1 MRPFEIFFAQMCD
14 PQSPV
19 LEKSHDVF
27 TCILCCKF
35 QIFLGAEV
43 GSVKLWFKLWL
54 NTWGASSGVL
64 RHRRFIMRVSCS
76 VLVVATA
83 IFRGHAFTGVLNRPI
98 DTRQPNRGGLASQP
112 NDANSPSFGCAWPSL
127 ALAAAA
133 TAVAATA
140 KHRRQRATT
149 VCQAERRVVVTGM
162 GITSCLGNT
171 LDDVAEN
178 LKNGQSGITFSEE
191 YEKLGIKS
199 TVRGRPC
206 LSPEEIK
213 ELIPR
218 KTLRFMG
225 PNAQFAYIALD
236 RAIQDAGLKP
246 EEYENNERCA
256 SILGQGGTSI
266 RDITESCGFVAD
278 QVKRWP
284 SKVGPY
290 RVTRTMGSTVSAVLS
305 SAFKLQGPSFSI
317 SSACSTGAHCIGVGM
332 EQIQL
337 NKADMA
343 VAGAGENE
351 CWEFTAMFDCMGALS
366 TKRNEDPTKASR
378 AFDKDRDG
386 FVIAGGG
393 GMVILEELEHAKAR
407 GAKIYAELTGYG
419 ANSDGYDVVAPSGVG
434 GEKCM
439 KIALAMADEIGG
451 QKEVDYVNT
460 HGTSTP
466 IGDVQELGAVKRVFE
481 DRGYQPF
488 VGSTKSMSG
497 HALGA
502 AGVHE
507 AIYSLLMMQEGFL
520 AQSINIENLVDE
532 AEGMKILTERH
543 DGGVARVASNSF
555 GFGGTNAC
563 LVFDKYEA

>member
-1 MRPFEIFFAQMCD
+1 MLFRSFTVGQPKLTQRTGPF
-14 PQSPV
+14 
-19 LEKSHDVF
+19 
-27 TCILCCKF
+27 
-35 QIFLGAEV
+35 
-43 GSVKLWFKLWL
+43 
-54 NTWGASSGVL
+54 
-64 RHRRFIMRVSCS
+64 
-76 VLVVATA
+76 
-83 IFRGHAFTGVLNRPI
+83 
-98 DTRQPNRGGLASQP
+98 DTRATGAPLQRNDGVTDTSGRGWQSVGA
-112 NDANSPSFGCAWPSL
+112 AV

-133 TAVAATA
+133 GAKVA
-140 KHRRQRATT
+140 RRARGTSRITLFAD
-149 VCQAERRVVVTGM
+149 RRVVVTGM
-162 GITSCLGNT
+162 GITSCLGNS
-171 LDDVAEN
+171 LDEVAET
-178 LKNGQSGITFSEE
+178 LHEGKSGITFSEE
-191 YEKLGIKS
+191 YEKFGIKS
-199 TVRGRPC
+199 QVRGTPD
-206 LSPEEIK
+206 LTQEEIK

-218 KTLRFMG
+218 KALRFMG
-225 PNAQFAYIALD
+225 RNAQFAYIALQ
-236 RAIQDAGLKP
+236 RAIDNAGLKP
-246 EEYENNERCA
+246 EDYENNERCA

-266 RDITESCGFVAD
+266 VDITESVGFVAD

-305 SAFKLQGPSFSI
+305 SSFKLQGPSFSI
-317 SSACSTGAHCIGVGM
+317 SSACSTGAHCIGVAM
-332 EQIQL
+332 EQIQMD
-337 NKADMA
+337 KADMA

-351 CWEFTAMFDCMGALS
+351 CWESTAMFDCMGALS
-366 TKRNEDPTKASR
+366 TKRNSEPTKASR

-393 GMVILEELEHAKAR
+393 GMLILEELEHAKAR

-434 GEKCM
+434 GERCM
-439 KIALAMADEIGG
+439 KIAMAMADKIGG
-451 QKEVDYVNT
+451 EKEVGYVNT

-466 IGDVQELGAVKRVFE
+466 VGDVQELGAVNRVFTE
-481 DRGYQPF
+481 KGYQPF

-507 AIYSLLMMQEGFL
+507 AIYSILMMERGFL
-520 AQSINIENLVDE
+520 AESINIEDLVDE

-563 LVFDKYEA
+563 IVFDKYEG